1 MAIKPMIKPRLYR
14 EKVDNVEDTG
24 IDIIY
29 KKDTNTIKKFQTMC
43 IEFGLDIRILEKADK
58 AENTLV
64 ISVPYLKEV
73 VIYEK

>member
-1 MAIKPMIKPRLYR
+1 MAIKPMIKPHIYHK
-14 EKVDNVEDTG
+14 KVNNIEDAG

-29 KKDTNTIKKFQTMC
+29 KKDTNTIKKFQDMC
-43 IEFGLDIRILEKADK
+43 IGLGLNITVLEKADK